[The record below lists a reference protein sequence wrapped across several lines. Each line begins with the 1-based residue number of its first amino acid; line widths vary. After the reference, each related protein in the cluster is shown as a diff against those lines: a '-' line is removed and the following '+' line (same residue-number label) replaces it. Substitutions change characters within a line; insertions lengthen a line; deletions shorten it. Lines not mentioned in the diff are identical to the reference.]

1 MESKDIL
8 YKPKELYERQLKQ
21 QYHQAAEEYFN
32 KLVKDTKTDADIN
45 FQHVK
50 EYKELLSKQKEAE
63 NSVSQSSGLK
73 AFFIVLAVFSFI
85 GAFIFC
91 LVAISNIAKSWWA
104 LFIMAALIGLA
115 IFLIIYT
122 RKNIDNVITQKQAAV
137 EKLKQS
143 ADSKLN
149 ECYMDMQ
156 ALNNAF
162 DWSIPNKIMQRV
174 TNIIELDPY
183 FSRKRLNY
191 LVEKFGFDE
200 DGDDNESTLGILSG
214 SIQGNPFVLK
224 KTLTE
229 EYLNKKY
236 VGSMTITWE
245 TYSINS
251 KGETVTHYHSEVLTA
266 SSVHKAPF
274 YSTNTVLIY
283 GNEAAP
289 HLTFTHSPSNINQ
302 LNAKE
307 REKEVKRKMK
317 EINKSADKAVEN
329 GSSFVPT
336 GNDEFDVFFGG
347 LDRNNEVEFRLLFTP
362 LAEKNMVELLSDPM
376 PFGDDFHMIKQNM
389 VNCIVSK
396 HSQSFDY
403 SASPGLYTSY
413 DLTISRNAFVSYCDE
428 FIKNLFFDLAPL
440 LSIPLYQMHKPKEYI
455 YEKEPSSNYSYC
467 EHETIANS
475 MDQNLF
481 MPYDADP
488 SLPVMIKSKS
498 ASKCGNVDRVHVHS
512 YSYQTTP
519 RVDYISV
526 YGRDGFW
533 HKVPVPWIEYDR
545 VDDDQSFDLAYT
557 GANKQKV
564 NSKLCEENSF
574 THLMSTAKGAFLG
587 RGMVSLL
594 EDGLSQKD
602 IDKLLKDTFQEKN

>member
-1 MESKDIL
+1 MESKEIL
-8 YKPKELYERQLKQ
+8 YKPKELYERLLKQ
-21 QYHQAAEEYFN
+21 QYHQAAEEYFD
-32 KLVKDTKTDADIN
+32 KLVKDTKTDVAIN
-45 FQHVK
+45 SQHVK
-50 EYKELLSKQKEAE
+50 EYNELLSKQKVAE
-63 NSVSQSSGLK
+63 NSVNQSSGLK
-73 AFFIVLAVFSFI
+73 TFLIVLVAFSFL
-85 GAFIFC
+85 GAFIFL
-91 LVAISNIAKSWWA
+91 LVALSDITRSWWA
-104 LFIMAALIGLA
+104 LFLMAALICLA
-115 IFLIIYT
+115 IFLLVYT
-122 RKNIDNVITQKQAAV
+122 HKNIDKVITQKQAFAD
-137 EKLKQS
+137 KIKQS
-143 ADSKLN
+143 TDSKLN
-149 ECYMDMQ
+149 ECYKDMQ

-162 DWSIPNKIMQRV
+162 DWSLPNKIMQKV

-214 SIQGNPFVLK
+214 NIQGNPFVLK

-229 EYLNKKY
+229 KYGYQRY
-236 VGSMTITWE
+236 VGSLTITWE
-245 TYSINS
+245 TFSTNS
-251 KGETVTHYHSEVLTA
+251 KGELVTNYHSQVLTA
-266 SSVHKAPF
+266 SVVHRAPF
-274 YSTNTVLIY
+274 YSTSTVLIY

-289 HLTFTHSPSNINQ
+289 HLTFTHSPSKINQ

-307 REKEVKRKMK
+307 REREVKHRMK
-317 EINKSADKAVEN
+317 EINKSADKAIQN
-329 GSSFVPT
+329 GTSFVPT

-362 LAEKNMVELLSDPM
+362 LAEKNMLELISDPM
-376 PFGDDFHMIKQNM
+376 PFGDDFHMIKQHM

-403 SASPGLYTSY
+403 SASPGQYTSY
-413 DLTISRNAFVSYCDE
+413 DLTVSKSAFVSYCDD

-475 MDQNLF
+475 MNPSLF
-481 MPYDADP
+481 MPYNADP

-498 ASKCGNVDRVHVHS
+498 ASMCGNVDRVHIHS

-533 HKVPVPWIEYDR
+533 HRVPVPWIQYDR

-557 GANKQKV
+557 GANKQEV
-564 NSKLCEENSF
+564 NSKLSEDNSF

-602 IDKLLKDTFQEKN
+602 IDKILKDTFQEKN